1 MILDRKPQFAVEFIK
16 KLNEMLGIEM
26 KLLAAFYLQTNKQTE
41 RTNQKLEQYL
51 RMYINYRQNNWSK
64 QLATIEFAF
73 NNKIHTVTK
82 SSPFKVNYGQELR
95 MGFEIKKKRKHMKVK
110 EFVKEIKKIHK
121 EVKVTLKKLQEEM
134 KEYIDKNRIER

>member
-1 MILDRKPQFAVEFIK
+1 
-16 KLNEMLGIEM
+16 MLGTEM
-26 KLLAAFYLQTNKQTE
+26 KLLAAFHLQTNKQTE

-95 MGFEIKKKRKHMKVK
+95 MDFEIKKKGKAYESERVCKGNK
-110 EFVKEIKKIHK
+110 ED
-121 EVKVTLKKLQEEM
+121 T
-134 KEYIDKNRIER
+134 